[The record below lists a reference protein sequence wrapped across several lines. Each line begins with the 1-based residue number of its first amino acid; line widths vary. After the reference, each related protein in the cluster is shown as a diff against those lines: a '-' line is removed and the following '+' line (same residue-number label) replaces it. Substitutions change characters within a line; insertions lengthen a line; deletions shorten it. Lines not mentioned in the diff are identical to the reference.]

1 MSGPSYNEEILH
13 ERVSFGENAPSST
26 RRSGVVLSQPGHFMA
41 IASISSAAADSTEPD
56 QITICYRELDIGD
69 NDDCTLTFIP

>member
-26 RRSGVVLSQPGHFMA
+26 RRSGVVLS
-41 IASISSAAADSTEPD
+41 
-56 QITICYRELDIGD
+56 
-69 NDDCTLTFIP
+69 